1 LNNKI
6 YNEKDDLIWEASDI
20 EVTGGVGFFTRTCRT
35 PSNSL
40 LSFQPETYR
49 RKGFVAGTIDGLAP
63 ASQCLLIHSP
73 TLLLP
78 CYPHSHLPRDLQKA
92 LEGIRRWNRGAFGDE
107 H

>member
-1 LNNKI
+1 
-6 YNEKDDLIWEASDI
+6 
-20 EVTGGVGFFTRTCRT
+20 
-35 PSNSL
+35 
-40 LSFQPETYR
+40 
-49 RKGFVAGTIDGLAP
+49 VAGTIDGLAP